1 MLLLPPSLAL
11 LLLRRVGRQLL
22 TLGQSEDAVA
32 DASAT
37 DQPKPVPVPV
47 SVSVLVLVSISSSGP
62 EPGPVAWQ
70 LRSSEGI
77 GDDDAAALDVNAD
90 VAVAAA

>member
-1 MLLLPPSLAL
+1 MLLLPPSLALL

-37 DQPKPVPVPV
+37 DQPKPVPVP
-47 SVSVLVLVSISSSGP
+47 VSVLVLVSISSSGP